1 MRTKHLLTAMVLPAL
16 LAACTNDDFESLSQT
31 APSVEGRAM
40 VNNVTL
46 NVLPSV
52 GTRLAWDGEYSWE
65 EGDEIGAC
73 LMDVTTGNYNTPN
86 ALWHQRFNLV
96 NYIQTNYKFTRGETA
111 EWTTEAKMCEGNY
124 FFVYPYNAN
133 KGSRDAY
140 SFELDAQVLEGTDN
154 ASLMKAYTAN
164 NAFVGFGKVVAGDA
178 ESENVNVAML
188 PVFGGTGI
196 VIENHSGLPF
206 TVEKI
211 VVKGTKIAKK
221 VTIDPT
227 DCTNTTQY
235 SVNVN
240 ETSSTDFNV
249 AQYTQDAAEDYN
261 IATGGLYDPDFV
273 APDYDAEAAL
283 ADALTVDDNSGNG
296 GQVEVTFKGGNTVQN
311 DNSINVI
318 VMLAAADVT
327 TNDGEVNIDI
337 YTDKGIVQNVKLNEE
352 DTNSSDDDITV
363 IGALTAVGKGGK
375 VKVTLDANAF
385 KTPSELPVG
394 SAADL
399 INLIE
404 WRAEAGTPITANL
417 AADLTLTKE
426 VYDALDAS
434 EITQVIINGNSTYG
448 VTIDAAAPAAT
459 LDAFTYTDVTKVT
472 VKGTQSMTVA
482 PAAEVEVAAGATLD
496 ITKAVA
502 LTNNITNKG
511 TLNVKANVTAK
522 SGIQKINNEGTMTV
536 AAGIGIKSTTA
547 STVEAQVVNGTA
559 TAAATLTNAGTID
572 VLTNVA
578 KSSVTNTGVIGTTGS
593 TLRGSNAGTI
603 TNNGEIYMLKNSGT
617 IYANGQS
624 STKLTDNADAG
635 INGTIVITNLDE
647 SRGNVLVTGTQG
659 YKAQEITAE
668 SSVEDIDTRANAVWL
683 NAKLNVDVIANVM
696 TGAYESE
703 VDYSDVTVFA
713 TGANAEIYGHSQK
726 LKLNGLAVNA
736 GATLYLTLVNVE
748 LTDGTV
754 AMNGEQGKPAM
765 LQVNSNAT
773 LTVASSGTLSVA
785 HDDVINIYKNFS
797 SNN

>member
-73 LMDVTTGNYNTPN
+73 LMDVTTDNYNTPN

-227 DCTNTTQY
+227 DCAQNTQY
-235 SVNVN
+235 GSNV
-240 ETSSTDFNV
+240 TAAQVGTTGKYYFNV
-249 AQYTQDAAEDYN
+249 AQYTQDAAETWGTTNTD
-261 IATGGLYDPDFV
+261 GLYDPSFV
-273 APDYDAEAAL
+273 TYDAEAAL

-318 VMLAAADVT
+318 VMLAATDVT

-426 VYDALDAS
+426 VYDAREAS

-459 LDAFTYTDVTKVT
+459 LDAFTYEDVTKVT
-472 VKGTQSMTVA
+472 VNGTQSMTVA
-482 PAAEVEVAAGATLD
+482 PAAPVEVAAGATLN

-502 LTNNITNKG
+502 LAADIDNKG
-511 TLNVKANVTAK
+511 TLNVKANVSAPSTSTAD
-522 SGIQKINNEGTMTV
+522 ININNDGTMTV
-536 AAGIGIKSTTA
+536 VAGARIISGGGNDD
-547 STVEAQVVNGTA
+547 VLVNNSS
-559 TAAATLTNAGTID
+559 TLTNAGTID
-572 VLTNVA
+572 VIANAA
-578 KSSVTNTGVIGTTGS
+578 KGTVTNTGVIGLNNAS
-593 TLRGSNAGTI
+593 RGNNKGTI
-603 TNNGEIYMLKNSGT
+603 TNNGRVYLSVNSGT
-617 IYANGQS
+617 IHANGQS
-624 STKLTDNADAG
+624 STLVNNNAESNV
-635 INGTIVITNLDE
+635 NGTIVITNLDE
-647 SRGNVLVTGTQG
+647 SRGNATVTGTKG
-659 YKAQEITAE
+659 YIAQEITAE
-668 SSVEDIDTRANAVWL
+668 TSVEDIDIRANAVWL
-683 NAKLNVDVIANVM
+683 SAKLNI
-696 TGAYESE
+696 
-703 VDYSDVTVFA
+703 DVTNADGDYEPVNKSGLTVIA
-713 TGANAEIYGHSQK
+713 TGADAEIYGHDQRFRIEA
-726 LKLNGLAVNA
+726 LGVNA
-736 GATLYLTLVNVE
+736 GASLYLTRVTVVLNE
-748 LTDGTV
+748 GEV
-754 AMNGEQGKPAM
+754 AMKGIPGNPAT
-765 LQVNSNAT
+765 LQVNSNASLT
-773 LTVASSGTLSVA
+773 TDSGTPTVANDG
-785 HDDVINIYKNFS
+785 VINIYENFGK
-797 SNN
+797 

>member
-1 MRTKHLLTAMVLPAL
+1 MVLPAL

-31 APSVEGRAM
+31 APSIEGRAM
-40 VNNVTL
+40 VDNVTL
-46 NVLPSV
+46 NVLPSA
-52 GTRLAWDGEYSWE
+52 GTRLAWDGEYSWK

-73 LMDVTTGNYNTPN
+73 LMDQITSSYNTPN
-86 ALWHQRFNLV
+86 ALWHQRFDLV
-96 NYIQTNYKFTRGETA
+96 NYIQTNYKFTRGEGETA
-111 EWTTEAKMCEGNY
+111 DWTTEAKMCEGNY

-154 ASLMKAYTAN
+154 ASLMKAYTDN
-164 NAFVGFGKVVAGDA
+164 NAFVGFGKVVAGDTEG
-178 ESENVNVAML
+178 ESVAVNMI

-211 VVKGTKIAKK
+211 VVKGTKVAKK

-227 DCTNTTQY
+227 ACTQATQY
-235 SVNVN
+235 IGVTPTTGD
-240 ETSSTDFNV
+240 EQKFNV
-249 AQYTQDAAEDYN
+249 AQYTQDPAESILANPSGYYNPAA
-261 IATGGLYDPDFV
+261 TT
-273 APDYDAEAAL
+273 YDAEAAL
-283 ADALTVDDNSGNG
+283 ADALTVDAATDQ
-296 GQVEVTFKGGNTVQN
+296 QVEVTFKGGNTVQN
-311 DNSINVI
+311 DNSINII

-327 TNDGEVNIDI
+327 TGNGEVNIDI
-337 YTDKGIVQNVKLNEE
+337 YTDKGIVQDVKLNEE

-363 IGALTAVGKGGK
+363 IGALTALGKGGK

-417 AADLTLTKE
+417 AANLTLTKE
-426 VYDALDAS
+426 VYDALKAS
-434 EITQVIINGNSTYG
+434 EISQVTINGDNQYS
-448 VTIDAAAPAAT
+448 VTIDAAATDGT
-459 LDAFTYTDVTKVT
+459 LDAFTYKDVTKVT
-472 VKGTQSMTVA
+472 VNGTQSMTVA
-482 PAAEVEVAAGATLD
+482 PAAPVEVAAGATLN

-502 LTNNITNKG
+502 LTTTITNKG

-522 SGIQKINNEGTMTV
+522 SGVQKINNEGTMTV

-578 KSSVTNTGVIGTTGS
+578 KSSVTNTGVIGTTGT
-593 TLRGSNAGTI
+593 TLRGNNAGTI
-603 TNNGEIYMLKNSGT
+603 TNNGEINMLKNSGT

-624 STKLTDNADAG
+624 NTTVTDNAENTT
-635 INGTIVITNLDE
+635 NGTIVITNLDE

-659 YKAQEITAE
+659 YKAQEIKAE
-668 SSVEDIDTRANAVWL
+668 SSIKDIDSRANAVWL
-683 NAKLNVDVIANVM
+683 SAKLNIDVTDKDGEYSDQTANV
-696 TGAYESE
+696 TI
-703 VDYSDVTVFA
+703 FA
-713 TGANAEIYGHSQK
+713 TGANAEIYGHSQQ
-726 LKLNGLAVNA
+726 LTVNGLAVNA
-736 GATLYLTLVNVE
+736 GATLYLTLVDVK
-748 LTDGTV
+748 LAASGTV
-754 AMNGEQGKPAM
+754 TMNGVPGNPAT
-765 LQVNSNAT
+765 LQVNSNGS
-773 LTVASSGTLSVA
+773 LVDNSGTPVTVSNADGVT
-785 HDDVINIYKNFS
+785 NIYKNFA
-797 SNN
+797 N